1 MRLLEKYMLQLRDY
15 QKDILNKLYQS
26 CKQHNRILLS
36 LPTGAGKTIMMYA
49 WAQHMAQKGRRSV
62 VIVDREELIEQMFAL
77 DSNFSVLKA
86 QSPHPFIPD
95 RLIQLVMLQTGYSRL
110 SSLLDLDADY
120 IFFDEVH
127 NYYDGQ
133 MIKAICDSMP
143 NAKVI
148 GVTATPI
155 DSKGY
160 LLDGFDDFIGDL
172 QTKDLI
178 DRGYLVKPTY
188 YAPRDY
194 NLNLGMIRVTSGD
207 YNVEDLERLLIK
219 EEDAKLMLD
228 EWRERANNRQTIAFC
243 SSVKHAQFLA
253 SYFQKNGVSCEA
265 IWSTNPDRTE
275 IVAKYKL
282 RQYQILFNVGI
293 LVAGFDD
300 PQTSCII
307 FANPTRVLRRYLQ
320 QAGRGLRTNDNKRDC
335 LMLDFA
341 NVTQQH
347 GFCDDLR
354 YYKTK
359 KENDECKYK
368 DCPECGAI
376 LSVSTQKCPYCG
388 YEFDAKIDI
397 LMQKPPKKKVQQLE
411 RALSLQLELKKEI
424 DQLVTERGYKAGY
437 RWFLFIDCLKTKKP
451 TESSIQFFKRKITK
465 IKKIKQRGYK
475 LASLK
480 YN

>member
-1 MRLLEKYMLQLRDY
+1 MLQLRDY
-15 QKDILNKLYQS
+15 QKGILNKLAKS

-36 LPTGAGKTIMMYA
+36 LPTGAGKTVMMYE
-49 WAQHMAQKGRRSV
+49 WARHMAQKGKRTIIV
-62 VIVDREELIEQMFAL
+62 VDREELIEQTYFL
-77 DSNFSVLKA
+77 DPHISVLKA
-86 QSPHPFIPD
+86 QSPHPFIPE

-110 SSLLDLDADY
+110 PSLLNIDADY

-127 NYYDGQ
+127 NYYDGM
-133 MIKAICDSMP
+133 MIRALIDCMP
-143 NAKVI
+143 NAKII

-155 DSKGY
+155 DNKGY
-160 LLDGFDDFIGDL
+160 LLNGFDDYIGDI
-172 QTKDLI
+172 QTKHLI
-178 DRGYLVKPTY
+178 DQGYLVKPVY
-188 YAPRDY
+188 YAPQEY

-219 EEDAKLMLD
+219 EDDAKLMLD
-228 EWRERANNRQTIAFC
+228 EWRKRASDRQTVVFC
-243 SSVKHAQFLA
+243 SSVRHAQFLA
-253 SYFQKNGVSCEA
+253 DYFQKNGVDCAA
-265 IWSTNPDRTE
+265 IWSTNPDRTR
-275 IVAKYKL
+275 IVTKYKL
-282 RQYQILFNVGI
+282 KSYQVLFNVGI

-300 PQTSCII
+300 PPTSCVI

-320 QAGRGLRTNDNKRDC
+320 QAGRGLRTCDDKMDC

-354 YYKTK
+354 FYKTK
-359 KENDECKYK
+359 SDNNQCQYK

-376 LSVSTQKCPYCG
+376 LSIGMPKCPYCG
-388 YEFDAKIDI
+388 YEFSTEADI
-397 LMQKPPKKKVQQLE
+397 SIQRPPKRRVQQLE
-411 RALSLQLELKKEI
+411 KALSLQQELKSEI
-424 DQLVTERGYKAGY
+424 DRLVTQRGYKSGY
-437 RWFLFIDCLKTKKP
+437 RWFLFIDCLKTKKA

-465 IKKIKQRGYK
+465 IKKIEKCGYK

>member
-1 MRLLEKYMLQLRDY
+1 MLQLRDY
-15 QKDILNKLYQS
+15 QKTILNKLAKS
-26 CKQHNRILLS
+26 CRTNNKILLS
-36 LPTGAGKTIMMYA
+36 LPTGAGKTIMMYE
-49 WAQHMAQKGRRSV
+49 WAHHMAQKNKRTV
-62 VIVDREELIEQMFAL
+62 IIVDREELIEQTFAL
-77 DSNFSVLKA
+77 DPHISVLKA
-86 QSPHPFIPD
+86 QSPHPFIPE
-95 RLIQLVMLQTGYSRL
+95 RLIQLVMLQTGYSRI

-120 IFFDEVH
+120 IFFDEIH

-133 MIKAICDSMP
+133 MIRAVCDSMP
-143 NAKVI
+143 NAKII

-160 LLDGFDDFIGDL
+160 LLEGFDDYIGDI
-172 QTKDLI
+172 QTKHLI
-178 DRGYLVKPTY
+178 DQGYLVRPVY
-188 YAPRDY
+188 YAPQDY

-219 EEDAKLMLD
+219 EDDAKLMLD
-228 EWRERANNRQTIAFC
+228 EWRDRASDRQTVVFC
-243 SSVKHAQFLA
+243 SSVRHAQFLA
-253 SYFQKNGVSCEA
+253 NYFQKNGVSCEA

-282 RQYQILFNVGI
+282 KLYQILFNVGI

-300 PQTSCII
+300 PPTSCIV

-320 QAGRGLRTNDNKRDC
+320 QAGRGLRTHSSKKDC

-354 YYKTK
+354 FYKSRQ
-359 KENDECKYK
+359 DESSCPYK

-376 LSVSTQKCPYCG
+376 VIRSAKQCPYCG
-388 YEFDAKIDI
+388 YEFGEDEETISLKI
-397 LMQKPPKKKVQQLE
+397 PKKKVQQLE
-411 RALSLQLELKKEI
+411 KALSLQQELKNEI
-424 DQLVTERGYKAGY
+424 DRLVMKRGYKQGY
-437 RWFLFIDCLKTKKP
+437 RWFLFIDCLKTKRP

-465 IKKIKQRGYK
+465 IRRIEQRNYN
-475 LASLK
+475 LAALR
-480 YN
+480 YD